1 MRAVSHL
8 AKCSVIL
15 EHAASTAGNLQL
27 RSCAV
32 FGDSQCH
39 VFPNDWEVRG
49 NKTVKGLV

>member
-15 EHAASTAGNLQL
+15 EHAASMAGNPQL
-27 RSCAV
+27 WSCAA
-32 FGDSQCH
+32 FGDSQCQ